1 MNNWKAELN
10 QKDLKKLFD
19 KMQEVDKV
27 CTSKMKSAFMVEG
40 QKINA
45 EQKRYAPY
53 DTGNLRSNIV
63 FNILQ
68 GGKEVELQSNAE
80 YSKQVEFGNANP
92 RDASKRIPFFYPPIE
107 AGRKRLVKKIE
118 KLIDEATK

>member
-19 KMQEVDKV
+19 KMKEVDKV

-40 QKINA
+40 HKINA

-53 DTGNLRSNIV
+53 DKGNLRSNIV